1 VGAPNSRARLGRQ
14 LARART
20 ALAGRARRTAD
31 RLDGRASLVL
41 DYPTSAENHPR
52 YGYGR
57 PTHPELAELVR
68 RNDDAYQETLEAILA
83 RRESLRQIP
92 SSPSDVRE
100 PAWRNPYLPALDG
113 AALYTFLCER
123 KPAHY
128 VEIGSG
134 NSTRFVAR
142 AKRDCGLETEI
153 VSIDP
158 HPRAEMEALCD
169 TAIRAPLESVDLAVF
184 DRIEPGDIVF
194 MDGSHRVFMN
204 SDAVVFF
211 LDVLYRLPPGV
222 LVAVHDIYLPD
233 DYDPWEADDFYSEQY
248 LLALAL
254 LADPGKLRIV
264 LPADY
269 VEKHSRLRRV
279 LEPLW
284 NEPALAGADHYGCA
298 FWIETP
304 AD

>member
-1 VGAPNSRARLGRQ
+1 VGRK

-20 ALAGRARRTAD
+20 ALAGRARRAAD
-31 RLDGRASLVL
+31 RLDGRTSLVL
-41 DYPTSAENHPR
+41 DYPTSAENRPR

-57 PTHPELAELVR
+57 PTHPELGELIR
-68 RNDDAYQETLEAILA
+68 RSDDAYEGVLRTILA
-83 RRESLRQIP
+83 RREALSRIP
-92 SSPSDVRE
+92 SSADDGLE

-123 KPAHY
+123 RPRHY

-134 NSTRFVAR
+134 NSTRFAAR
-142 AKRDCGLETEI
+142 AKRDSGLATEI

-169 TAIRAPLESVDLAVF
+169 IAIRAPLETVDLAVF
-184 DRIEPGDIVF
+184 DRVESGDIVF
-194 MDGSHRVFMN
+194 MDGSHRAFMN

-222 LVAVHDIYLPD
+222 LIAVHDIYLPD

-254 LADPGKLRIV
+254 LAAPDRLRIV

-269 VEKHSRLRRV
+269 VEKHSRLRQV

-284 NEPALAGADHYGCA
+284 DEPALAGADHYGCA
-298 FWIETP
+298 FWIETSP
-304 AD
+304 A

>member
-1 VGAPNSRARLGRQ
+1 MRASRSRARISRQ
-14 LARART
+14 AARAKTAIAARAR
-20 ALAGRARRTAD
+20 RVAD
-31 RLDGRASLVL
+31 RLDGRSSLVL
-41 DYPTSAENHPR
+41 NYPTSAENRPR

-57 PTHPELAELVR
+57 PTHPELQELIS
-68 RNDDAYQETLEAILA
+68 RNDDAYEKVLEAILS
-83 RRESLRQIP
+83 RREALSRIP
-92 SSPSDVRE
+92 SALDGDRE
-100 PAWRNPYLPALDG
+100 PTWRNPYLPALDG
-113 AALYTFLCER
+113 AALYTFLCDR
-123 KPAHY
+123 QPSRY

-142 AKRDCGLETEI
+142 AKRDCGLATEI

-158 HPRAEMEALCD
+158 YPRAEVEALCD
-169 TAIRAPLESVDLAVF
+169 TSIRAPLETVDLSIF
-184 DRIEPGDIVF
+184 DKVAQGDIVF

-211 LDVLYRLPPGV
+211 LDVLFRLPPGV
-222 LVAVHDIYLPD
+222 LVGVHDIYLPD

-248 LLALAL
+248 LLALVL

-279 LEPLW
+279 LDPLW
-284 NEPALAGADHYGCA
+284 NEPALSGADHYGCA
-298 FWIETP
+298 FWIETSP
-304 AD
+304 D

>member
-1 VGAPNSRARLGRQ
+1 MGHQA
-14 LARART
+14 ARART
-20 ALAGRARRTAD
+20 ALAGRARRLAD
-31 RLDGRASLVL
+31 RLDGRTSLVL
-41 DYPTSAENHPR
+41 DYPTSAENRPR

-57 PTHPELAELVR
+57 PTHPELGELVS
-68 RNDDAYQETLEAILA
+68 RNDDGYEEVLRTILA
-83 RRESLRQIP
+83 RREALSQIP
-92 SSPSDVRE
+92 SSPDDERE
-100 PAWRNPYLPALDG
+100 PAWRNSYLPALDG

-123 KPAHY
+123 RPSHY
-128 VEIGSG
+128 IEIGSG

-142 AKRDCGLETEI
+142 AKRDCGLATEI

-169 TAIRAPLESVDLAVF
+169 TAIRAPLETVDLGVF
-184 DRIEPGDIVF
+184 DQVEPGDIVF
-194 MDGSHRVFMN
+194 MDGSHRAFMN

-211 LDVLYRLPPGV
+211 LDVLYRLPPEV
-222 LVAVHDIYLPD
+222 LVGVHDIYLPD

-269 VEKHSRLRRV
+269 VEKHPRLRQV

-284 NEPALAGADHYGCA
+284 SQPTLAGADHYGCA

-304 AD
+304 PA

>member
-1 VGAPNSRARLGRQ
+1 MGRQ
-14 LARART
+14 AARART
-20 ALAGRARRTAD
+20 ALAGRARRFAD
-31 RLDGRASLVL
+31 RLDGRSSLVL
-41 DYPTSAENHPR
+41 NYPTSAENRPR
-52 YGYGR
+52 YGYER
-57 PTHPELAELVR
+57 PTHPELDELIR
-68 RNDDAYQETLEAILA
+68 RSDDAYEDVLGSILA
-83 RRESLRQIP
+83 HREALSRIP
-92 SSPSDVRE
+92 SSPNDVRE

-123 KPAHY
+123 RPSLY

-134 NSTRFVAR
+134 NSTRFAAR
-142 AKRDCGLETEI
+142 AKCDSGLETEI

-158 HPRAEMEALCD
+158 HPRVEMEALCD
-169 TAIRAPLESVDLAVF
+169 RAIRAPLETVDLAVF
-184 DRIEPGDIVF
+184 DKVEQGDIVF

-211 LDVLYRLPPGV
+211 LDVLFRLPPGV

-248 LLALAL
+248 LLAVAL

-269 VEKHSRLRRV
+269 VEKHSHLRQV
-279 LEPLW
+279 LQPLW
-284 NEPALAGADHYGCA
+284 NEPALSGADHYGCA
-298 FWIETP
+298 FWIETS
-304 AD
+304 

>member
-1 VGAPNSRARLGRQ
+1 MGRK

-20 ALAGRARRTAD
+20 ALAGRARRAAD
-31 RLDGRASLVL
+31 RLDGRTSLVL
-41 DYPTSAENHPR
+41 DYPTSAENRPR

-57 PTHPELAELVR
+57 PTHPELGELIR
-68 RNDDAYQETLEAILA
+68 RSDDAYEGVLRTILA
-83 RRESLRQIP
+83 RREALSRIP
-92 SSPSDVRE
+92 SSADDGLE

-123 KPAHY
+123 RPRHY

-134 NSTRFVAR
+134 NSTRFAAR
-142 AKRDCGLETEI
+142 AKRDSGLATEI

-169 TAIRAPLESVDLAVF
+169 IAIRAPLETVDLAVF
-184 DRIEPGDIVF
+184 DRVESGDIVF
-194 MDGSHRVFMN
+194 MDGSHRAFMN

-222 LVAVHDIYLPD
+222 LIAVHDIYLPD

-254 LADPGKLRIV
+254 LAAPDRLRIV

-269 VEKHSRLRRV
+269 VEKHSRLRQV

-284 NEPALAGADHYGCA
+284 DEPALAGADHYGCA
-298 FWIETP
+298 FWIETSP
-304 AD
+304 A

>member
-1 VGAPNSRARLGRQ
+1 VGRQ

-20 ALAGRARRTAD
+20 ALAVRARRAAD
-31 RLDGRASLVL
+31 RLDGRTSLVL
-41 DYPTSAENHPR
+41 DYPTSAENRPR

-57 PTHPELAELVR
+57 PTHPELGELVSR
-68 RNDDAYQETLEAILA
+68 SDDAYEEVLRTILRHREALSRIA
-83 RRESLRQIP
+83 
-92 SSPSDVRE
+92 SSPDDERE

-123 KPAHY
+123 RPKHY

-134 NSTRFVAR
+134 NSTRFAAR

-169 TAIRAPLESVDLAVF
+169 EAFRAPLETVDLALF
-184 DRIEPGDIVF
+184 DRVEPGDVVF

-269 VEKHSRLRRV
+269 VEKHARLRQV

-284 NEPALAGADHYGCA
+284 NDPALAGADHYGCA
-298 FWIETP
+298 FWIETSR
-304 AD
+304 ADG